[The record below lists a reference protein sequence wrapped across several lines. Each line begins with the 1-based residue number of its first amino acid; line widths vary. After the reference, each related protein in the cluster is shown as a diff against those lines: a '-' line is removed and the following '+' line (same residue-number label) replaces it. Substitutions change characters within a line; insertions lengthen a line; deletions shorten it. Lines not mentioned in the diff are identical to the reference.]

1 MIIRVRSP
9 EKAFPSTYTTP
20 VSPQVVSVLV
30 SVWRVLVEEIVVHK
44 VKVPKFLAVEGRSVM
59 TTVLLYVAV
68 LVGTI
73 TCLVVV
79 EQSSCGKAFP
89 RLATS
94 SGSKAKNS
102 MAVETFCGTSVSE
115 AR

>member
-1 MIIRVRSP
+1 M
-9 EKAFPSTYTTP
+9 
-20 VSPQVVSVLV
+20 
-30 SVWRVLVEEIVVHK
+30 VEERVVHK
-44 VKVPKFLAVEGRSVM
+44 VKVPRFLAVEGRSVM

-79 EQSSCGKAFP
+79 EQSSCGKASP
-89 RLATS
+89 NLASS
-94 SGSKAKNS
+94 SGKKAKSS
-102 MAVETFCGTSVSE
+102 MAVETFCGTNVSE